1 MELKLAYGREKIEVK
16 LQPPRDCQLI
26 TPRTLPGVADP
37 LAEIRRALAA
47 PIGSRPLAEM
57 LAEKKPRRVVI
68 VVNDVTRPTPY
79 EVMLPP
85 LVEELARAGIK
96 DEQVTL
102 VVATGSHRAN
112 TGAENRLSFGE
123 EICRCFPI
131 VSHDC
136 DRDLVSIGRL
146 SDGQELVINRLVA
159 EADFIIT
166 TGLITM
172 HYIAGFSGGRKSIL
186 PGVAARNLIQY
197 NHSLM
202 TDPRAMSGNW
212 HTNPVHWLMLEA
224 ARLAGVDFIL
234 NVVTNEKKE
243 IVQAVAGDLEQA
255 WLAGVETCRQMNMVT
270 VPAAADVV
278 LVSAGGHP
286 KDINL
291 YQAQK
296 AMEAAAAATRPG
308 GTIILVARCS
318 EGLGE
323 HTFEQWMLE
332 ARQLEDIFRR
342 FEQGFVLGG
351 HKAYAIAR
359 VLQEKQV
366 ILISDLG
373 KELTESLFMRYAD
386 SVPTALK
393 LVEEQYGADYSLL
406 LIPDGSQVQ
415 PEVASA

>member
-1 MELKLAYGREKIEVK
+1 MEVKLAYGKDK
-16 LQPPRDCQLI
+16 LQVELNPKGYCQII
-26 TPRTLPGVADP
+26 TPRSLPGVKDP
-37 LAEIRRALAA
+37 LAEISRALAE
-47 PIGSRPLAEM
+47 PIGTPPLAE
-57 LAEKKPRRVVI
+57 LLRERQPQKVVI

-85 LVEELARAGIK
+85 LVAELERAGIR

-112 TGAENRLSFGE
+112 TEAENRASFGE
-123 EICRCFPI
+123 EICRRFNI
-131 VSHDC
+131 ISHDC
-136 DRDLVSIGRL
+136 DRDLVAIGRL

-159 EADFIIT
+159 EADFVIT

-202 TDPRAMSGNW
+202 TDPRACAGNW
-212 HTNPVHWLMLEA
+212 RTNPVHWLMLEA
-224 ARLAGVDFIL
+224 ARLVGVDFIL

-255 WLAGVETCRQMNMVT
+255 WLAGVETCRQMSMVT
-270 VPAAADVV
+270 VPRAADVV

-296 AMEAAAAATRPG
+296 ALEAAAAATRPG
-308 GTIILVARCS
+308 GTIILLARCR

-323 HTFEQWMLE
+323 HTFEKWMLE
-332 ARQLEDIFRR
+332 AETLEDIFRR

-386 SVPTALK
+386 SIPTAL
-393 LVEEQYGADYSLL
+393 LQVEEQYGQDYSLL
-406 LIPDGSQVQ
+406 VIPDGSQVQ